1 MKRIAAAAAALAM
14 FAGAIALTSGGA
26 GAQTSNSPYIYE
38 IGNAKVAAGNDRV
51 RFSHSTTAI
60 NDWQQIYAV
69 PVGRTPVKFS
79 VRQIDDE
86 SAVIHLASPAPPGG
100 IAFEYQVVVWEP

>member
-1 MKRIAAAAAALAM
+1 MKHRFVLGFMALLVVGSFAAAQ
-14 FAGAIALTSGGA
+14 
-26 GAQTSNSPYIYE
+26 AQVSSNSPYIYE

-51 RFSHSTTAI
+51 RFSHSTTDI

-69 PVGRTPVKFS
+69 PVGRTPTKFS
-79 VRQIDDE
+79 VRQIDD
-86 SAVIHLASPAPPGG
+86 STAVIHIASPAPVGG

>member
-14 FAGAIALTSGGA
+14 LAGAVALTSVGA
-26 GAQTSNSPYIYE
+26 EAQTGGEPYILE

-51 RFSHSTTAI
+51 RFTHSTTDI
-60 NDWQQIYAV
+60 VDWQQIYAV
-69 PVGRTPVKFS
+69 PVGRRAVKFS

-86 SAVIHLASPAPPGG
+86 TAVVHLASAAPSGG
-100 IAFEYQVVVWEP
+100 IAFEFQVIVWEP